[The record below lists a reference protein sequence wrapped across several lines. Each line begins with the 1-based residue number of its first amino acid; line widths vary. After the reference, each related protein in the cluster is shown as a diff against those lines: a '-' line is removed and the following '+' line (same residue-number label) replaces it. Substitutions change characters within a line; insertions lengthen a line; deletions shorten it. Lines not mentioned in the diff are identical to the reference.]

1 MCKDYEYHIRILKP
15 YCVGAGEMAQ
25 PLSRPIALVEVQ
37 GSIPGTHMAALVPGD
52 QMLF

>member
-1 MCKDYEYHIRILKP
+1 MCKDYEYYIRILKP